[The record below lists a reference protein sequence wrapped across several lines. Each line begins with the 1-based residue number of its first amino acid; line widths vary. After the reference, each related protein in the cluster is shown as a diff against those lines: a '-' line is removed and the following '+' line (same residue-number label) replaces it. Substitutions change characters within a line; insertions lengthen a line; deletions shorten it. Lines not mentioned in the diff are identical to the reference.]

1 MSTVA
6 GTRIDDQLDRRSRPD
21 GHGFEEVS
29 TIVERQIVE
38 ERPPKYGGRLGRVLR
53 VIEIGEAT
61 TGGLLLLAIL
71 VLVMIQVIVRFSPL
85 GGWAWTGE
93 LARFSL
99 MWLTFILAG
108 YLLGRDQHISL
119 DVIDHILSDRG
130 RRAVVI
136 FSHLVVAAICAVLV
150 YAGVDLVQAQSRIR
164 STAAEIPMSLVYA
177 IPTVGFALTALR
189 ALIGPFATKE
199 ST

>member
-1 MSTVA
+1 
-6 GTRIDDQLDRRSRPD
+6 
-21 GHGFEEVS
+21 
-29 TIVERQIVE
+29 
-38 ERPPKYGGRLGRVLR
+38 
-53 VIEIGEAT
+53 
-61 TGGLLLLAIL
+61 LLAIL

-99 MWLTFILAG
+99 MWLTFILSG

-136 FSHLVVAAICAVLV
+136 FSHLVVAAICAALV
-150 YAGVDLVQAQSRIR
+150 YQGVDLVQAQSSIR

>member
-6 GTRIDDQLDRRSRPD
+6 GTRIDDQLDRRSRPV

-53 VIEIGEAT
+53 AIEIGEAT
-61 TGGLLLLAIL
+61 AGGLLLLAIL

-130 RRAVVI
+130 RRAVLI
-136 FSHLVVAAICAVLV
+136 FSHLVVAAICVALV
-150 YAGVDLVQAQSRIR
+150 YEGVDLVQAQSRIR

-177 IPTVGFALTALR
+177 IPTLGFALTALR
-189 ALIGPFATKE
+189 ALIGPFATKGP
-199 ST
+199 T